1 MAKVEFRR
9 SISSSSPPTSIAN
22 ISRAEFSAGSSVLS
36 NNPARKKNSFL
47 DINARAMITPDFVLC
62 TFREIAVVFVRIQRM
77 LSDKSVKLGPR
88 AIFHRFG

>member
-1 MAKVEFRR
+1 
-9 SISSSSPPTSIAN
+9 
-22 ISRAEFSAGSSVLS
+22 
-36 NNPARKKNSFL
+36 
-47 DINARAMITPDFVLC
+47 MITPDFVLC